1 MQFMMYLGL
10 SSIGLTIEAISTVS
24 VLYTAYLSISTLSV
38 SPVTSSSAAVISTD
52 VQGGM
57 IWILG
62 GRKNIC
68 ISTDIILTNV
78 ERGVITH

>member
-1 MQFMMYLGL
+1 MQCMMYLSL
-10 SSIGLTIEAISTVS
+10 PSIGLTIEAISTVS

>member
-1 MQFMMYLGL
+1 MYLSL
-10 SSIGLTIEAISTVS
+10 PSIGLTIEAISTVS

>member
-1 MQFMMYLGL
+1 MYLSL
-10 SSIGLTIEAISTVS
+10 PSIGLTIEAISTVS

-78 ERGVITH
+78 ERGIFTH

>member
-1 MQFMMYLGL
+1 MHFMMYLSL
-10 SSIGLTIEAISTVS
+10 PSIGLTIEAISTVS

-57 IWILG
+57 IWILR

-78 ERGVITH
+78 ERGIFTH

>member
-1 MQFMMYLGL
+1 MYLSL
-10 SSIGLTIEAISTVS
+10 PSIGLTIEAISTVS
-24 VLYTAYLSISTLSV
+24 VLHTSYLSISTLSV

-78 ERGVITH
+78 ERGVFTH